1 MKFIPIFLLATV
13 SFLMVNCGGAN
24 NSTTSQESAE
34 MIKNISPEQMAERQ
48 TTQMSERLDLE
59 PNQIIAVKAINLKY
73 AKKMQVISQQGR
85 SRSKMKAFKNMN
97 KDKNAEMQNALSK
110 EQYEGYEEIMEEM
123 RSQLR
128 KRRG

>member
-13 SFLMVNCGGAN
+13 SFFMVNCGGAK